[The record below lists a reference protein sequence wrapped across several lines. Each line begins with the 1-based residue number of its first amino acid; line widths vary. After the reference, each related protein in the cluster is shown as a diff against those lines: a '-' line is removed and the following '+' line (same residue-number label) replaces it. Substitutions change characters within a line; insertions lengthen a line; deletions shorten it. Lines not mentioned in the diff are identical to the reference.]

1 VTFFER
7 HKVRRIVN
15 AIGTSTIVGAN
26 VSPPEVIAAA
36 AEALAANCEI
46 DELQRAACR
55 AIAQATGAEAGCV
68 TSSASSGIAVATAAC
83 MTGSDLSKI
92 LRLPDSEGLAN
103 EVLLQQAHDVNFG
116 APISQMVRLSGARV
130 VRLGAANHCDAFH
143 LRGAL
148 SPRTAAVLYVV
159 NGAVSSAADLVPLER
174 CVAISGAAGVP
185 VIVDAAAET
194 DVRPFL
200 QAGAAIV
207 ISSGHKAMGAP
218 TSGLLCGR
226 KELIRACYLQ
236 NWGIGRAMK
245 VGKESI
251 AGLIAAIER
260 WYSRDLNAETGR
272 YAAVT
277 ALLAAK
283 LEVHHTEAPHRIR
296 IPVPRDARHIANL
309 LREGDPPIWL
319 NDATGRNLVLDLRN
333 LTLADAA
340 QAADRILW
348 AMNSEEMPAEDV
360 PYHDLYW
367 SEERLLRW
375 PD

>member
-1 VTFFER
+1 MTFFER

-26 VSPPEVIAAA
+26 VAPPEVIAAA
-36 AEALAANCEI
+36 DEALALNCEI

-68 TSSASSGIAVATAAC
+68 TSSASSGIAIATAAC
-83 MTGSDLSKI
+83 MTGADLSKVS
-92 LRLPDSEGLAN
+92 RLPNSEDLAN
-103 EVLLQQAHDVNFG
+103 EVLLQLAHDVNFG
-116 APISQMVRLSGARV
+116 APISQMVRLAGAKV
-130 VRLGAANHCDAFH
+130 VSLGAANHCDTFH
-143 LRGAL
+143 VRGAF

-159 NGAVSSAADLVPLER
+159 NAAVSSAADLLPLDQ
-174 CVAISGAAGVP
+174 CVAIAGAANVP

-200 QAGAAIV
+200 QAGASIV

-218 TSGLLCGR
+218 TSGMLCGR
-226 KELIRACYLQ
+226 KDLIRACYLQ

-245 VGKESI
+245 VGKEGI
-251 AGLIAAIER
+251 AGLIAAVER
-260 WYSRDLNAETGR
+260 WYSRDPNAEAGR

-277 ALLAAK
+277 ASFAAK
-283 LEVHHTEAPHRIR
+283 LEVHYTDVPHRIR
-296 IPVPRDARHIANL
+296 IPVTREARQIANL
-309 LREGDPPIWL
+309 LREGDPPVWL
-319 NDATGRNLVLDLRN
+319 NCAADRTLVVDLRN

-340 QAADRILW
+340 QITERILW
-348 AMNSEEMPAEDV
+348 AMNSDDKPLEDV

-367 SEERLLRW
+367 SETRLLRW

>member
-1 VTFFER
+1 MTFFER
-7 HKVRRIVN
+7 HKVPLVVN
-15 AIGTSTIVGAN
+15 ALGTSTIVGAN
-26 VSPPEVIAAA
+26 VASPEVIAAA
-36 AEALAANCEI
+36 AEALAVNCEI

-68 TSSASSGIAVATAAC
+68 TSSASSGIAIATAAC
-83 MTGSDLSKI
+83 MTGPDLARISC
-92 LRLPDSEGLAN
+92 LPDTEGLAN

-116 APISQMVRLSGARV
+116 VPISQMVRLAGARV
-130 VRLGAANHCDAFH
+130 IRLGTANHCDAFH

-159 NGAVSSAADLVPLER
+159 NGAVSSAADLAPLAQ
-174 CVAISGAAGVP
+174 CVAIASASSVP
-185 VIVDAAAET
+185 VIVDSAAET

-200 QAGAAIV
+200 QAGASIV

-245 VGKESI
+245 VGKEGI
-251 AGLIAAIER
+251 AGLMAAVER
-260 WYSRDLNAETGR
+260 WYGRGPNADTER

-277 ALLAAK
+277 ALFAAK
-283 LEVHHTEAPHRIR
+283 MEVQPGDAPHRIR
-296 IPVPRDARHIANL
+296 ISVTREARHIANL
-309 LREGDPPIWL
+309 LREGDPPIWV
-319 NDATGRNLVLDLRN
+319 NDATDRTLVLDLRN
-333 LTLADAA
+333 ITLADAA
-340 QAADRILW
+340 QAAERILS
-348 AMNSEEMPAEDV
+348 AMNSKDRPVEDV

-367 SEERLLRW
+367 SEARLLRW

>member
-1 VTFFER
+1 MTFFER
-7 HKVRRIVN
+7 HNVRLIVN

-26 VSPPEVIAAA
+26 VAPPEVIAAA
-36 AEALAANCEI
+36 AEALGANCEI

-68 TSSASSGIAVATAAC
+68 TSSASSGIAIATAAC
-83 MTGSDLSKI
+83 MTGPDLSKI
-92 LRLPDSEGLAN
+92 WRLPDSEGLAN
-103 EVLLQQAHDVNFG
+103 EVVLQQAHDVNFG
-116 APISQMVRLSGARV
+116 APISQMVRLPGARV
-130 VRLGAANHCDAFH
+130 MRIGTANHCDAFH

-159 NGAVSSAADLVPLER
+159 NGAVSSAADLLPLEQ
-174 CVAISGAAGVP
+174 CVALASAASVP

-200 QAGAAIV
+200 QAGASIV

-245 VGKESI
+245 VGKEGV
-251 AGLIAAIER
+251 AGLIAAVER
-260 WYSRDLNAETGR
+260 WYSRDPNAETDR

-277 ALLAAK
+277 AIFAAK
-283 LEVHHTEAPHRIR
+283 LEVHQTDAPHRIR
-296 IPVPRDARHIANL
+296 IVVTREARHIANL

-319 NDATGRNLVLDLRN
+319 NDATGRTLVLDLRN
-333 LTLADAA
+333 LTLEDAA
-340 QAADRILW
+340 EAAERILR
-348 AMNSEEMPAEDV
+348 AMNSKDTPAEDV

-367 SEERLLRW
+367 SEARLLRW

>member
-1 VTFFER
+1 MTFFER

-26 VSPPEVIAAA
+26 VAPPEVIAAA

-68 TSSASSGIAVATAAC
+68 TSSASSGIAIATAAC
-83 MTGSDLSKI
+83 MTGPDLSKI

-103 EVLLQQAHDVNFG
+103 EVVLQQAHDVNFG

-130 VRLGAANHCDAFH
+130 MRIGTANHCDAFH

-159 NGAVSSAADLVPLER
+159 NGAVSSVADLVPLEQ
-174 CVAISGAAGVP
+174 CVALASAAGVP

-200 QAGAAIV
+200 QAGASIV
-207 ISSGHKAMGAP
+207 ITSGHKAMGAP

-245 VGKESI
+245 VGKEGV
-251 AGLIAAIER
+251 AGLIAAVER
-260 WYSRDLNAETGR
+260 WYSRDPNAETDC

-277 ALLAAK
+277 ALFAAK
-283 LEVHHTEAPHRIR
+283 LEVHQTDAPHRIR
-296 IPVPRDARHIANL
+296 IVVTREARHIANL
-309 LREGDPPIWL
+309 LREGDPPIWV
-319 NDATGRNLVLDLRN
+319 NDATGRTLVLDLRN

-340 QAADRILW
+340 QAAERILR
-348 AMNSEEMPAEDV
+348 AMNSKETPAEDV

-367 SEERLLRW
+367 SEARLLRW

>member
-1 VTFFER
+1 MTFFER
-7 HKVRRIVN
+7 HKVRLVVN
-15 AIGTSTIVGAN
+15 ALGTSTIVGAN
-26 VSPPEVIAAA
+26 VAPPEVIAAA
-36 AEALAANCEI
+36 SEALAANCEI

-55 AIAQATGAEAGCV
+55 AIALATGAEAGCV
-68 TSSASSGIAVATAAC
+68 TSSASSGIAIATAAC
-83 MTGSDLSKI
+83 MTGPDLAKI
-92 LRLPDSEGLAN
+92 SRLPDTEGLAN

-116 APISQMVRLSGARV
+116 VPISQMVRLAGARV
-130 VRLGAANHCDAFH
+130 LRLGTANHCDTFH

-159 NGAVSSAADLVPLER
+159 NGAVSYAADLIPLAQ
-174 CVAISGAAGVP
+174 CVAIASASSVP

-200 QAGAAIV
+200 QAGASIV

-245 VGKESI
+245 VGKEGI
-251 AGLIAAIER
+251 AGLMAAVER
-260 WYSRDLNAETGR
+260 WYGHGPNSETER
-272 YAAVT
+272 YDAVAA
-277 ALLAAK
+277 LFAAK
-283 LEVHHTEAPHRIR
+283 LEVQPGDAPHRIR
-296 IPVPRDARHIANL
+296 IPVTREARHIANL
-309 LREGDPPIWL
+309 LREGDPPIWV
-319 NDATGRNLVLDLRN
+319 NDATGRTLVLDLRN
-333 LTLADAA
+333 ITLADAA
-340 QAADRILW
+340 QAAERILS
-348 AMNSEEMPAEDV
+348 AMKSKESPIEDV

-367 SEERLLRW
+367 SEARLLRW